1 MAPGNPP
8 EYRRGLET
16 AFRLCSEAMDIL
28 DACGAPWTIGTHIE
42 AAIREMKQA
51 LADERE
57 RPS

>member
-1 MAPGNPP
+1 
-8 EYRRGLET
+8 LET